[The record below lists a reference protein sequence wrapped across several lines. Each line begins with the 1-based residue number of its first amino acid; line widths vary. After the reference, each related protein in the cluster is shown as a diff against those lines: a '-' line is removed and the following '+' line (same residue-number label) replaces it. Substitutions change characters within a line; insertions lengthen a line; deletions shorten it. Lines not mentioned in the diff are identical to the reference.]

1 MDGSPLALDSV
12 IANQELRRR
21 RPRHPMPDVLD
32 EALVG
37 LARDLATSPR
47 QVLQKLSDTALELCY
62 AQSSGISLLEEE
74 NGRQIFRWHAVCG
87 QWASYLWATMP
98 REFSP
103 CGTVLDRKAAQ
114 LMILPERHFTPLA
127 QVTPRVHEALLIPFS
142 VRGEIVGTLWVI
154 AHDENRRFDSEDRR
168 VLSKL
173 ASFAAEAYERLSSLS
188 ADDVMQLSRLR
199 TRPRLYKARR
209 AAVQKRVLV
218 VDDDVDGAASLA
230 LLLRQMGH
238 EVSVAHDG
246 AAALNAAAR
255 VRPDIVILD
264 IAMPGMSSYE
274 VAARLRQ
281 RLGAAVLIVALSGFG
296 RDEDRAKALES
307 GFDQHLL
314 KPVDPTFLKS
324 LLG

>member
-1 MDGSPLALDSV
+1 MHGSPLALDAV

-21 RPRHPMPDVLD
+21 RPRHPMHDALE

-37 LARDLATSPR
+37 LARHLATSPR

-62 AQSSGISLLEEE
+62 AHSSGISLLEEE
-74 NGRQIFRWHAVCG
+74 NGRQIFRWHAVSG

-103 CGTVLDRKAAQ
+103 CGTVLERKAAQ

-142 VRGEIVGTLWVI
+142 VGGEIVGTVWVI

-168 VLSKL
+168 VVAKL
-173 ASFAAEAYERLSSLS
+173 ANFAAEAYERLSSLS
-188 ADDVMQLSRLR
+188 AEDVLQLSRLR
-199 TRPRLYKARR
+199 THPRPHKARR
-209 AAVQKRVLV
+209 AAVQKRILV
-218 VDDDVDGAASLA
+218 VDDNVDVAASLA
-230 LLLRQMGH
+230 VVLREMGH
-238 EVSVAHDG
+238 EVHIAYDG
-246 AAALNAAAR
+246 AAALDAAAR
-255 VRPDIVILD
+255 ARPDIVLLD
-264 IAMPGMSSYE
+264 IALPGMSGYE
-274 VAARLRQ
+274 VASRLRQ
-281 RLGAAVLIVALSGFG
+281 RLGAAALIVALSGCG
-296 RDEDRAKALES
+296 QDAERRKALDA

-314 KPVDPTFLKS
+314 KPVDPAFLKS